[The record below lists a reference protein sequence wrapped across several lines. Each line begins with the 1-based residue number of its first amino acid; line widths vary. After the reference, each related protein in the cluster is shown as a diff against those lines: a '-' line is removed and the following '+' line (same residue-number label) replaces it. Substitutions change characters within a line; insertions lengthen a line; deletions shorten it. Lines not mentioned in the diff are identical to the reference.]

1 MQILL
6 YLHTAFGA
14 KIHDIKKKG
23 RSKLCECVFYAT
35 ERVDASARNVICLN
49 IYNIVLLFCS
59 IISFE
64 LYALVLLLLVMT
76 LFQPSRSGKWDIA
89 AVQYKT
95 NPGGLA
101 IRCY

>member
-23 RSKLCECVFYAT
+23 RSKLCECVFNAT

-49 IYNIVLLFCS
+49 ITQYRFIILQYNLL
-59 IISFE
+59 
-64 LYALVLLLLVMT
+64 
-76 LFQPSRSGKWDIA
+76 
-89 AVQYKT
+89 
-95 NPGGLA
+95 
-101 IRCY
+101 